1 METTTKGQTMITALE
16 KKAEVRE
23 AIYSFV
29 DFMNTEVIEFFAK
42 RYPSL
47 EPDVYEVNGGR
58 KYIRIVARRGDSFGG
73 AAYGGSVHCFVD
85 AETGGVY
92 KAATWKAPA
101 LNGERFNL
109 LDEASFAELKA
120 KWDAHG
126 GYLYK
131 K

>member
-1 METTTKGQTMITALE
+1 MTTTQE
-16 KKAEVRE
+16 KKAAVRE
-23 AIYSFV
+23 AIYSLV
-29 DFMNTEVIEFFAK
+29 DFMNEACVKFFAE

-47 EPDVYEVNGGR
+47 VPDEYEVDGGR
-58 KYIRIVARRGDSFGG
+58 KYIRVISKRGAG
-73 AAYGGSVHCFVD
+73 AGGGSVHCFVD

-109 LDEASFAELKA
+109 LDEASFAELKS

>member
-1 METTTKGQTMITALE
+1 MITTQE
-16 KKAEVRE
+16 KKAMVRE

-29 DFMNTEVIEFFAK
+29 DFMNTACVEFFAK

-47 EPDVYEVNGGR
+47 EPDEYEVDGGR
-58 KYIRIVARRGDSFGG
+58 KYIRIVSKHGGG
-73 AAYGGSVHCFVD
+73 ASGGSVHCFVD

-120 KWDAHG
+120 QWDAHG
-126 GYLYK
+126 SYLYK